1 MKNRKRLV
9 SFLAGLMAAVMLLT
23 LLMSILPTRASAA
36 SSSEIR
42 KQINQLKKEK
52 EEIKDKISDVKE
64 QYKANENE
72 IADIIAKKNV
82 IDQEIQ
88 LLSEQL
94 TNMNDQLSA
103 YNLLIADKQDE
114 LDNAQKVAPS
124 NEGLYD
130 QLNQENKVRVRTMEE
145 DGELS
150 YWEVLFKANSFSDLL
165 DRLNMVEEINASD
178 NRRLKELSDA
188 ADAVDGSYVINH
200 VSLTDPAGES
210 FRKEYAEKYNGAKM
224 ELNGYMAHD
233 AFLLWCAA
241 VEKAGRRRA
250 SAPQCRGCG
259 PACGS

>member
-52 EEIKDKISDVKE
+52 EEIKDKISDVKD

-114 LDNAQKVAPS
+114 LDNA
-124 NEGLYD
+124 EGLYD
-130 QLNQENKVRVRTMEE
+130 LQ
-145 DGELS
+145 
-150 YWEVLFKANSFSDLL
+150 
-165 DRLNMVEEINASD
+165 
-178 NRRLKELSDA
+178 
-188 ADAVDGSYVINH
+188 
-200 VSLTDPAGES
+200 
-210 FRKEYAEKYNGAKM
+210 
-224 ELNGYMAHD
+224 AHD
-233 AFLLWCAA
+233 PSVMDMRGQFTCDGVDSISANGSLVMTFA
-241 VEKAGRRRA
+241 VRSSTTSTR
-250 SAPQCRGCG
+250 SI
-259 PACGS
+259 PAWL

>member
-94 TNMNDQLSA
+94 TNM
-103 YNLLIADKQDE
+103 
-114 LDNAQKVAPS
+114 AQC
-124 NEGLYD
+124 
-130 QLNQENKVRVRTMEE
+130 KVRVT
-145 DGELS
+145 
-150 YWEVLFKANSFSDLL
+150 
-165 DRLNMVEEINASD
+165 
-178 NRRLKELSDA
+178 
-188 ADAVDGSYVINH
+188 
-200 VSLTDPAGES
+200 
-210 FRKEYAEKYNGAKM
+210 FRKIDGREEVH
-224 ELNGYMAHD
+224 ELQKDWDLSRIVFDDIEMH
-233 AFLLWCAA
+233 
-241 VEKAGRRRA
+241 E
-250 SAPQCRGCG
+250 
-259 PACGS
+259 